1 MRTLITGNPKERQLA
16 LFTTH
21 NDIFKLCN
29 DQRHIFKLYLAYLD
43 ALINAEAEI
52 DTGGL
57 GISCSKT
64 SRLFTFLHV

>member
-1 MRTLITGNPKERQLA
+1 MKTPITGVSKETQLA

-29 DQRHIFKLYLAYLD
+29 DQRHVFKLYLAYLD
-43 ALINAEAEI
+43 ALVNAETEI

-57 GISCSKT
+57 EIS
-64 SRLFTFLHV
+64 